1 MRPQRPEGI
10 DFEMAYNTDRYSEP
24 NFGSTLQDETGSERS
39 LDERTKTRGEANSS
53 EGGRAR
59 TRWLSD

>member
-1 MRPQRPEGI
+1 
-10 DFEMAYNTDRYSEP
+10 MAYNTDRYSEP